1 VELRDY
7 IRVLRK
13 RWLIVTLL
21 TAACVA
27 GATIATTL
35 ITPQYE
41 AKTQL
46 FVSTQASDDASQL
59 LQGSSFSQQRV
70 KSYADIVTSPRV
82 LQPVIDDLGLTMSP
96 RRLAESVSAEAP
108 LDTVLINVSVRDTSA
123 PQAQQIA
130 DAISKQ
136 FIDVVQEL
144 EKPQGDRATPIKVS
158 VVQPAELPQ
167 APVTPNKKLNLALGL
182 LVGLALGVGVGVLR
196 ETLDTSVK
204 GETDVKAVTDAP
216 VLGGIAFDPD
226 AVKRPL
232 IVQND
237 PHSPR
242 AEAFRQL
249 RTNLQFVDVANHP
262 KSIVITSSVPGE
274 GKSTSTANLA
284 ITLAAAGSTVALIEG
299 DLRRPRV
306 AEYMGVEGAVGV
318 TNVLIGQ
325 ATLDDVLQPWGNG
338 RLQVLACGPVPPNPS
353 ELLGSQPM
361 DDLLR
366 ELEKRFDYVIIDSPP
381 LLPVTDAAVVSR
393 LAGGTVVVAGSGRV
407 NREQLKRSL
416 EILAAVDVRLLGV
429 LMNMLP
435 TKGPDSYS
443 YYSYGYDY
451 SSHRQGDQ
459 ASVAPSGRRS
469 KTSSKKHGRRLRKES
484 RRDAVRT

>member
-1 VELRDY
+1 MELRDY
-7 IRVLRK
+7 ISVLRK
-13 RWLIVTLL
+13 RWLLVTLL
-21 TAACVA
+21 TVLCVA
-27 GATIATTL
+27 GATAATFAM
-35 ITPQYE
+35 TPKYE
-41 AKTQL
+41 ASTQL
-46 FVSTQASDDASQL
+46 FVSTQGSGDATQL

-70 KSYADIVTSPRV
+70 KSYADIVTSPKV
-82 LQPVIDDLGLTMSP
+82 LQPVIDKLGLAMSA
-96 RRLAESVSAEAP
+96 RQLAGSVSAEAP
-108 LDTVLINVSVRDTSA
+108 LDTVLINVSVRDESA
-123 PQAQQIA
+123 AQAQKIA
-130 DAISKQ
+130 DAVSAT

-144 EKPQGDRATPIKVS
+144 EKPQDNGTTPVKVS

-182 LVGLALGVGVGVLR
+182 LVGLALGVGAAVLR
-196 ETLDTSVK
+196 DTFDTSVK
-204 GETDVKAVTDAP
+204 GESDIKGVTDLP
-216 VLGGIAFDPD
+216 LLGGIAFDSD
-226 AVKRPL
+226 AAKRPL

-249 RTNLQFVDVANHP
+249 RTNLQFVDAANHP
-262 KSIVITSSVPGE
+262 RSFVITSSVPGE

-284 ITLAAAGSTVALIEG
+284 ITLAAAGSSVALVEG

-306 AEYMGVEGAVGV
+306 AEYMGLEGAVGL

-361 DDLLR
+361 DDALR
-366 ELEKRFDYVIIDSPP
+366 ELEKRFDYVIIDCPP

-393 LAGGTVVVAGSGRV
+393 LAGGTVLVAGSGKI
-407 NREQLKRSL
+407 NREQLRRAL
-416 EILAAVDVRLLGV
+416 ETLAAVDARVLGV

-435 TKGPDSYS
+435 VKGPDSYS
-443 YYSYGYDY
+443 YYAYGYGSDRPAVGEP
-451 SSHRQGDQ
+451 SSTGRRRRPDAAAKGT
-459 ASVAPSGRRS
+459 RRS
-469 KTSSKKHGRRLRKES
+469 K
-484 RRDAVRT
+484 AVS

>member
-1 VELRDY
+1 MELRDY

-13 RWLIVTLL
+13 RWLLVTLITVL
-21 TAACVA
+21 CLA
-27 GATIATTL
+27 GATAATSL
-35 ITPQYE
+35 MTPKYE

-82 LQPVIDDLGLTMSP
+82 LQPVIDQLGLSLSP
-96 RRLAESVSAEAP
+96 RELAASISAEAP
-108 LDTVLINVSVRDTSA
+108 LDTVLINVSVRDESA
-123 PQAQQIA
+123 PEAQKIA
-130 DAISKQ
+130 DAVSKQ

-144 EKPQGDRATPIKVS
+144 EKPQGDRPTPVKVS
-158 VVQPAELPQ
+158 IVQPAEEPL
-167 APVTPNKKLNLALGL
+167 APVTPNTKLNLALGL
-182 LVGLALGVGVGVLR
+182 LVGLALGIGVAVLR

-204 GETDVKAVTDAP
+204 GETDVKAVTEVP
-216 VLGGIAFDPD
+216 VLGGIAYDPD
-226 AVKRPL
+226 ASKRPL

-249 RTNLQFVDVANHP
+249 RTNLQFVDAANHP
-262 KSIVITSSVPGE
+262 RSFVITSSVPGE

-284 ITLAAAGSTVALIEG
+284 ITLAAAGSSVVIIEG

-306 AEYMGVEGAVGV
+306 AEYMGVEGAVGL

-325 ATLDDVLQPWGNG
+325 ASLDDVLQPWGNG
-338 RLQVLACGPVPPNPS
+338 RLHVLACGPVPPNPS

-361 DDLLR
+361 DDTLR
-366 ELEKRFDYVIIDSPP
+366 ELEKRFDYVIIDCPP

-393 LAGGTVVVAGSGRV
+393 LAGGTVLVAGSGKI
-407 NREQLKRSL
+407 NRDQLRRAI
-416 EILAAVDVRLLGV
+416 ETLAAVDARVLGV

-435 TKGPDSYS
+435 VKGPDSYS
-443 YYSYGYDY
+443 YYAYGYGADKPAVGQP
-451 SSHRQGDQ
+451 SSTGK
-459 ASVAPSGRRS
+459 RRRTDA
-469 KTSSKKHGRRLRKES
+469 KNTRRAK
-484 RRDAVRT
+484 VG

>member
-7 IRVLRK
+7 ISVLRK
-13 RWLIVTLL
+13 RWLLVTLL
-21 TAACVA
+21 TALCLA
-27 GATIATTL
+27 GATAATFGM
-35 ITPQYE
+35 TPKYE
-41 AKTQL
+41 ANTQL
-46 FVSTQASDDASQL
+46 FVSTQAGEDASQL

-82 LQPVIDDLGLTMSP
+82 LQPVIDELKLPVTA
-96 RRLAESVSAEAP
+96 RELAESVSAEAP
-108 LDTVLINVSVRDTSA
+108 LDTVLINVAVRDESA
-123 PQAQQIA
+123 ARAQQVA
-130 DAISKQ
+130 DAVSKQ

-144 EKPQGDRATPIKVS
+144 EKPQGNGVTPVKVS
-158 VVQPAELPQ
+158 ITQPAELPQ

-182 LVGLALGVGVGVLR
+182 LVGLALGVGVAVLR

-204 GETDVKAVTDAP
+204 GESDVKAVTDLP
-216 VLGGIAFDPD
+216 VLGGIAYDQD
-226 AVKRPL
+226 AARRPL

-249 RTNLQFVDVANHP
+249 RTNLQFVDAANHP
-262 KSIVITSSVPGE
+262 RSFVITSSVPGE

-284 ITLAAAGSTVALIEG
+284 ITLAAAGSSVALIEG

-306 AEYMGVEGAVGV
+306 AEYMGLEGAVGL

-361 DDLLR
+361 DDTLR
-366 ELEKRFDYVIIDSPP
+366 ALEKRFDYVIIDCPP

-393 LAGGTVVVAGSGRV
+393 LAGGTVLVAGSGKI
-407 NREQLKRSL
+407 NREQMRRAL
-416 EILAAVDVRLLGV
+416 ETLAAVDARVLGI

-435 TKGPDSYS
+435 VKGPDSYS
-443 YYSYGYDY
+443 YYAYGYGSDNHSAGEAR
-451 SSHRQGDQ
+451 SSGKRRRANADGK
-459 ASVAPSGRRS
+459 SGRR
-469 KTSSKKHGRRLRKES
+469 KTARSLPN
-484 RRDAVRT
+484 